1 MKRLI
6 LSLALHLYG
15 ASLLAAE
22 KPNIIVI
29 LADDVGLGNL
39 GAEKGTTNDAEKA
52 RLQAILAALNPAG
65 QARATGS
72 ERPAENGGNRKQR
85 Q

>member
-6 LSLALHLYG
+6 LSLALHLYA

-39 GAEKGTTNDAEKA
+39 GCTGGPFQSPHLDALAKGGTRFA
-52 RLQAILAALNPAG
+52 
-65 QARATGS
+65 
-72 ERPAENGGNRKQR
+72 
-85 Q
+85 

>member
-1 MKRLI
+1 MSGGDAGFKLTRDGE
-6 LSLALHLYG
+6 LYDLRD
-15 ASLLAAE
+15 APFVE
-22 KPNIIVI
+22 K
-29 LADDVGLGNL
+29 A
-39 GAEKGTTNDAEKA
+39 TTNDAEKA

-65 QARATGS
+65 KAPATGS